1 MITANLCSSMLH
13 KKTKENVLKIF
24 WYSLPVNSV
33 AYDYNFSCTKL
44 RWVLII
50 CFFRTWIPL
59 DSEPVS
65 RNYTGPDMTPCPS
78 VMLCSQVYNITE
90 FIYEV
95 VFRNVT
101 GVHLEILWK
110 CPKLI
115 TQCKL
120 MVLQVMTESREC
132 ACWHKKILEVLSSW
146 IIFLLL
152 DEFHRLIKS
161 FLKW

>member
-1 MITANLCSSMLH
+1 MLH

-33 AYDYNFSCTKL
+33 VYDYNFSCTKL

-50 CFFRTWIPL
+50 FFFRTWIPL

-65 RNYTGPDMTPCPS
+65 RNYTRIDMTPCPS
-78 VMLCSQVYNITE
+78 VMPCSQVCNTTE

-95 VFRNVT
+95 VFSKKKRNVICYRIQ
-101 GVHLEILWK
+101 LEILWK

-115 TQCKL
+115 TQCKF
-120 MVLQVMTESREC
+120 MVLQVMAESRAC
-132 ACWHKKILEVLSSW
+132 TCWHKKDSW
-146 IIFLLL
+146 N
-152 DEFHRLIKS
+152 S
-161 FLKW
+161 FKL